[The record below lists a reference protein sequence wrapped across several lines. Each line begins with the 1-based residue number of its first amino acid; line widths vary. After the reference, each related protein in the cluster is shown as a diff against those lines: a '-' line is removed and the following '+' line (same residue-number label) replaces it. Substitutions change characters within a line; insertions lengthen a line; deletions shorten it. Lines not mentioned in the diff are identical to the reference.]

1 MDDQLYQ
8 ADPHIVATWAKGWA
22 IAREVSPPVP
32 DSGAFRIE
40 VGLPD
45 HVRRYIFSA
54 ATAAVRQLADT
65 ITDPYI
71 FLKVCA
77 PPDVVSTLLPPGW
90 IIQPQAYMMT
100 CFGAM
105 APVNTVLQEG
115 YVLDISEDIPVPIVR
130 ILTTQGEVAAI
141 GRIAFVGD
149 YGIYDRIE
157 THESHRRRKL
167 GSVIMKTLEAVGT
180 AHGIN
185 KGLLVATREGR
196 ALYETL
202 GWRLHSLYT
211 TAEIPGPVLPG

>member
-1 MDDQLYQ
+1 MDDQLQ
-8 ADPHIVATWAKGWA
+8 ADPQIVANWTKGWA

-32 DSGAFRIE
+32 DSGAFRVE

-45 HVRRYIFSA
+45 HVRRYVFAAASPAVKQLA
-54 ATAAVRQLADT
+54 AT
-65 ITDPYI
+65 ITAPYI

-77 PPDVVSTLLPPGW
+77 PPAVVNALLPPGW

-105 APVNTVLQEG
+105 APVSTVLQEG
-115 YVLDISEDIPVPIVR
+115 YVLDIQDNIPVPIVR
-130 ILTTQGEVAAI
+130 IMTTLGEVAAI

-149 YGIYDRIE
+149 YAIYDRIE

-167 GSVIMKTLEAVGT
+167 GSVIMKTLEAIGT
-180 AHGIN
+180 ARNIN

-202 GWRLHSLYT
+202 GWRLHALYT
-211 TAEIPGPVLPG
+211 TAEIPAATV

>member
-8 ADPHIVATWAKGWA
+8 ADPHIVAAWANGWS
-22 IAREVSPPVP
+22 IAREVSLPVP

-45 HVRRYIFSA
+45 HVRRYIFPA
-54 ATAAVRQLADT
+54 PTPAVRHLAET
-65 ITDPYI
+65 ISEPYI

-77 PPDVVSTLLPPGW
+77 PPDVVRTLLPPGW
-90 IIQPQAYMMT
+90 IIQPLAYMMT

-115 YVLDISEDIPVPIVR
+115 YVLDIRDNIPVPVVS

-141 GRIAFVGD
+141 GRIAFAGD
-149 YGIYDRIE
+149 YAIYDRIE

-167 GSVIMKTLEAVGT
+167 GSVIMKTLEAIG
-180 AHGIN
+180 AARGIN

-202 GWRLHSLYT
+202 GWQLHSLYT
-211 TAEIPGPVLPG
+211 TAEIPGPAV

>member
-8 ADPHIVATWAKGWA
+8 ADPHIVATWARGWA
-22 IAREVSPPVP
+22 LAREVSPPVP

-45 HVRRYIFSA
+45 HVRRYIFA
-54 ATAAVRQLADT
+54 APTAAVRQLADT
-65 ITDPYI
+65 ITEPYI

-77 PPDVVSTLLPPGW
+77 PPNVVSTLLPPGW
-90 IIQPQAYMMT
+90 SIAPQAYMMT

-115 YVLDISEDIPVPIVR
+115 YVLDIQEDIPVPIVR

-141 GRIAFVGD
+141 GRIAFAGD

-167 GSVIMKTLEAVGT
+167 GSVIMKTLETVG
-180 AHGIN
+180 AARGIS

-211 TAEIPGPVLPG
+211 TAEIPV